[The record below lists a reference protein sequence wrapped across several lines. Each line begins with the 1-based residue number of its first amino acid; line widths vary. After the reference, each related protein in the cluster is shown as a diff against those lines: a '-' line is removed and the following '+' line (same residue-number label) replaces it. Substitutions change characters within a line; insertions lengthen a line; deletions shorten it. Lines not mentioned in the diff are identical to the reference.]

1 MQKRLLAV
9 AVCFLFAF
17 AAFAQEQRKPQ
28 TFTERY
34 GTELG
39 LTDKQTSVINDLEKK
54 FDEDNAKFL
63 ADFRATM
70 ADYRAARQ
78 ANDQAKMDALK
89 PTMDTQ
95 RAQMSKLRSTQ
106 EEKIAATFTDDQK
119 AKWSK
124 IKEEREA
131 RMKAREAQQPH

>member
-9 AVCFLFAF
+9 SACLLFAF
-17 AAFAQEQRKPQ
+17 AALAQEQRKPQ

-34 GTELG
+34 GTDLG
-39 LTDKQTSVINDLEKK
+39 LTEKQKSVIDDLEKK

-63 ADFRATM
+63 ADYRATM
-70 ADYRAARQ
+70 TDYRAARQ

-89 PTMDTQ
+89 PTMDAQ

-106 EEKIAATFTDDQK
+106 EDKIAATFTDDQK

-124 IKEEREA
+124 IKEERDA
-131 RMKAREAQQPH
+131 RMKQREQTQH